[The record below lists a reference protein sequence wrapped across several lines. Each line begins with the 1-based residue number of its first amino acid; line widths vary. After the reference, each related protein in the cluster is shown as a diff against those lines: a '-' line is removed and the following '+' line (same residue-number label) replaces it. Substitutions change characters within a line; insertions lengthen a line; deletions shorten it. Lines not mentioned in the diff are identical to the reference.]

1 MDDTNIMN
9 IILELED
16 CIDEK
21 SAWNMLS
28 KNFPNPSFYHGFDD
42 IMSFILRHLKLDISV
57 YESDNFEDVD
67 VNALKRVYLTC
78 KKYYEDVSVRKD
90 ASLGNSKNNENSVIL
105 AHSKSD
111 NSLVVSDIE
120 SINKD
125 YYASILEGFNYLLND
140 FTFGKSDLHVGLLRS
155 TNKELKNIYRWKKG
169 GNDQVRIYFK
179 ILDNNKF
186 YILGIFIKK
195 SDWDKKVE
203 NFLVTRKKNVCGTEK
218 KPLDYGN
225 VLNSIDSEDFSER
238 SLEIND
244 VLDFLMKKL
253 HLKDNV
259 IDVVMD
265 ANSDD
270 FSLHFEPEEY
280 DRLISE
286 EGFNVNKPVN
296 LTENSEVS
304 TKPFDRENV
313 TFEESFEMDENDKLK
328 DMFDMKAVDLTSD
341 IPDKISEEDLSEK
354 NTVENPL
361 DVNNDSEIADDEKKD
376 SKKEVKVEPLNVYQ
390 FSADGVPNDWYEQ
403 YKIYRAKQDTNFAGR
418 QIDLSNFNKWI
429 KNQSDLALKGLL
441 TNRQLSLLSDIG
453 YDFRGISS
461 LNVVENSDSVSTD
474 SESDK
479 IEKIADKEIVEN
491 EPLTFNDVPSDWY
504 EQYNDFKVMLANGF
518 TGSALD
524 RFNFDKWIN
533 NQKSLAFQGVLSDRQ
548 LELLSDI
555 GYDFRDNSF
564 GKPLASEEDF
574 NRSSYSLNTDRE
586 ILEKNRLISSM
597 PDILEGLSLSDL
609 MDVYNRVFE
618 LKVQKLSDG
627 FGEISKRTFDGIPG
641 SDSLDQF
648 DAYLASQIKNENHK
662 KK

>member
-1 MDDTNIMN
+1 MY
-9 IILELED
+9 EL
-16 CIDEK
+16 ID
-21 SAWNMLS
+21 
-28 KNFPNPSFYHGFDD
+28 G
-42 IMSFILRHLKLDISV
+42 
-57 YESDNFEDVD
+57 
-67 VNALKRVYLTC
+67 
-78 KKYYEDVSVRKD
+78 
-90 ASLGNSKNNENSVIL
+90 
-105 AHSKSD
+105 
-111 NSLVVSDIE
+111 
-120 SINKD
+120 
-125 YYASILEGFNYLLND
+125 
-140 FTFGKSDLHVGLLRS
+140 
-155 TNKELKNIYRWKKG
+155 
-169 GNDQVRIYFK
+169 
-179 ILDNNKF
+179 
-186 YILGIFIKK
+186 
-195 SDWDKKVE
+195 
-203 NFLVTRKKNVCGTEK
+203 
-218 KPLDYGN
+218 
-225 VLNSIDSEDFSER
+225 
-238 SLEIND
+238 
-244 VLDFLMKKL
+244 KKL
-253 HLKDNV
+253 SAQIRAKLK
-259 IDVVMD
+259 I
-265 ANSDD
+265 
-270 FSLHFEPEEY
+270 
-280 DRLISE
+280 
-286 EGFNVNKPVN
+286 
-296 LTENSEVS
+296 
-304 TKPFDRENV
+304 
-313 TFEESFEMDENDKLK
+313 ENDKLK